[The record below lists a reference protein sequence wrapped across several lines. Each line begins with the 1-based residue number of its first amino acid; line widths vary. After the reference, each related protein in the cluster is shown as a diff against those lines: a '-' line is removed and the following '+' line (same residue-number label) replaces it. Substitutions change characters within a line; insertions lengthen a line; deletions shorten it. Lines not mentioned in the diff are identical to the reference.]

1 MGGGAG
7 DKDLGCAHIPPAAPL
22 ASKGPA
28 VSPGL
33 PVGRTPQGRGE
44 RRGMATGNLT

>member
-7 DKDLGCAHIPPAAPL
+7 DKHLGCAHIPPAAPL
-22 ASKGPA
+22 ASKEPA

-33 PVGRTPQGRGE
+33 PVGRICQGRGE
-44 RRGMATGNLT
+44 RREMAT

>member
-7 DKDLGCAHIPPAAPL
+7 DKDLGCARIPPAAPL

-33 PVGRTPQGRGE
+33 PVGRIRQGRGE
-44 RRGMATGNLT
+44 RREMAT